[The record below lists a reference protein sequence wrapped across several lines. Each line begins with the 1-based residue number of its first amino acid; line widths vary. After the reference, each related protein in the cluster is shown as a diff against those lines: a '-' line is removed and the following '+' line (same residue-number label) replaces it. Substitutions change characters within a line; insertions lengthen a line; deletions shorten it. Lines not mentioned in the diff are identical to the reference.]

1 MKKAGLM
8 GVLLGVS
15 ILMSGCASTQ
25 YRNAATQIQT
35 ANPHAALEY
44 LALAIQEKPDDP
56 ETRRML
62 DGLIKTI
69 SRDHESRIELMRRE
83 KAYEEAV
90 AECDRVIASAHLV
103 SSLPGGNT
111 VLFYEE
117 RERAELAQLAAEK
130 HYQLALEYET
140 QKQPREAVDNYC
152 RALAFRLNYK
162 DAEKRR
168 MDLLNSATAK
178 LFMTCAGSKEE
189 DAAKS
194 ISVALGPAA
203 MAGRPRFLKITP
215 EETNATSKC
224 MICVESISCEDT
236 GWRATSLDKH
246 MDAWSSTD
254 KKTGKTTYYPARDVR
269 GILYNRSVSCSMTA
283 NFSVAPIRATDPSP
297 AGTAS
302 EAVTDS
308 KAWANWSGDEG
319 LLPRD
324 VAALPRQ
331 EVALA
336 SPDVLKTHC
345 VRRIVRSLGEQ
356 LFSAYK

>member
-1 MKKAGLM
+1 MKRECLIGA
-8 GVLLGVS
+8 LLGMAMF
-15 ILMSGCASTQ
+15 LSGCASTQ
-25 YRNAATQIQT
+25 YRNAAAQIQT

-44 LALAIQEKPDDP
+44 VALAIQDKPDDP

-83 KAYEEAV
+83 KTYEEAV

-130 HYQLALEYET
+130 HYQLALEYES
-140 QKQPREAVDNYC
+140 QNQPREAADNYC

-168 MDLLNSATAK
+168 MDILSSATAK
-178 LFMTCAGSKEE
+178 LFITCTGSKEE
-189 DAAKS
+189 DAAKD
-194 ISVALGPAA
+194 ISVAIGPAA
-203 MAGRPRFLKITP
+203 MAGRPRFLKIAQ

-224 MICVESISCEDT
+224 TICVESVSYEDS
-236 GWRATSLDKH
+236 GWLATSLDKH
-246 MDAWSSTD
+246 TDAWSSTD

-269 GILYNRSVSCSMTA
+269 GILYKRSVSCSMTA

-302 EAVTDS
+302 EVVTDS
-308 KAWANWSGDEG
+308 KAWANWQGDQG
-319 LLPRD
+319 LLPNG

-336 SPDVLKTHC
+336 DTKVLKIHC
-345 VRRIVRSLGEQ
+345 VRRIVTNLGEQ